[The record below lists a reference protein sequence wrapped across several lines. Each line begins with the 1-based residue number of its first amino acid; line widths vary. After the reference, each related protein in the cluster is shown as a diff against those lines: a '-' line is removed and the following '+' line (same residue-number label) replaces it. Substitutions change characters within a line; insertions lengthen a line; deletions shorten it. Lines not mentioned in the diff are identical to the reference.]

1 MQIRIHLPVKSQ
13 LQEYATAVWE
23 VVGARDIEESILPQ
37 GVVEIVFNFSHILYG
52 LLPHR
57 NGQMQAPR
65 CFIQGINTHVVKASY
80 AGQHHLFGV
89 RLQPHR
95 VKSLL
100 GIQPV
105 ELKNTPVDL
114 TLIKPEFGILW
125 HQLIEA
131 ASFEERLQLV
141 EKQLRAVAQT
151 DCERLQRLSTLFVV
165 GGIDHFQTVDALA
178 GHICYSTRHL
188 SRVVHDLFG
197 MSAQELIIYKKF
209 LHAVHLMHGQDSSL
223 TQVAYQS
230 GLYGQAHFCRI
241 FKTYAGITPK
251 QYQSSKS
258 ELPFH
263 IIS

>member
-1 MQIRIHLPVKSQ
+1 MAI
-13 LQEYATAVWE
+13 WE
-23 VVGARDIEESILPQ
+23 VVGARDVEESILPQ
-37 GVVEIVFNFSHILYG
+37 GVVEIIFNFSHILYG
-52 LLPHR
+52 LLPHPS
-57 NGQMQAPR
+57 GQMQAPR
-65 CFIQGINTHVVKASY
+65 CFIQGINTHVVKAGY
-80 AGQHHLFGV
+80 VGQHHLFGI

-114 TLIKPEFGILW
+114 TLIKPGVASLW

-141 EKQLRAVAQT
+141 EKFFPAVAQT
-151 DCERLQRLSTLFVV
+151 DCQRLQRLSTLFVA

-178 GHICYSTRHL
+178 GHVCYSPRHL
-188 SRVVHDLFG
+188 SRVAHDLFG
-197 MSAQELIIYKKF
+197 LSAQELISYKKF
-209 LHAVHLMHGQDSSL
+209 LHAVHLMHGPGSSL
-223 TQVAYQS
+223 TQIGYQS
-230 GLYGQAHFCRI
+230 GFYDQAHFCRI